1 MGRIKE
7 KQLKPV
13 PMKDLTVFKI
23 ANRKGYAAVCR
34 NNLTEGPDRKTA
46 VERMKKALKRSGLA
60 LQ

>member
-1 MGRIKE
+1 
-7 KQLKPV
+7 
-13 PMKDLTVFKI
+13 MKDLTVFKI